1 MLVQRTVETMLVI
14 PYEHSIRPSKAEE
27 FEFHS
32 KLQLWCSCRINSG
45 RDVPL
50 NIYVQSHWAL
60 APWAAFQT
68 FTSSFVVKTANNV
81 NNQMVPYVTI
91 FPSNRYVLNPWQ
103 DNFPMVTDRYT
114 EKLTYDS
121 VPYGRSSSWEWQIF
135 LKSISPLAVIIVNL
149 PTLHIKGALY
159 EGDPSEL
166 FNK

>member
-1 MLVQRTVETMLVI
+1 MLVI
-14 PYEHSIRPSKAEE
+14 PYEHSIRPSKAVE

-32 KLQLWCSCRINSG
+32 KLQLWCSCRINGG

-91 FPSNRYVLNPWQ
+91 FPSNRTVLNPWQ

-114 EKLTYDS
+114 EKLTLYDS
-121 VPYGRSSSWEWQIF
+121 VWQIF
-135 LKSISPLAVIIVNL
+135 FMGVTDFLKIHFSSRRDNC
-149 PTLHIKGALY
+149 
-159 EGDPSEL
+159 
-166 FNK
+166 